1 MYLYQISESSYAI
14 QFIHHQTRTLVS
26 LPDYRQLK
34 LWQVSVRIYD
44 TDSLLI
50 YQWYWYW

>member
-14 QFIHHQTRTLVS
+14 QFIQHQTRTLVG

-34 LWQVSVRIYD
+34 LWQVSVRID